1 MFRVAQTRSL
11 DRHLLPVHHAVTGFF
26 SPAVSTPR
34 GMLLMPLPGQVPHF
48 FLHHQAH
55 QRQPGLAH
63 QVAHAFLQQT
73 HDLGHRKNHL
83 KVGILFA
90 GQLPEFLHRSLL
102 VDLVSFLHSD
112 SLLFLGR
119 KNHPRPI
126 MTADVRVATFYELTG
141 ILPLRS
147 LTYSPVS
154 PGWSRSSRT
163 VVSWWDPLAPAF
175 HSGGAT
181 NANAQNQTVIA
192 ALKRGCSQHPARNRV
207 SGSLLAQR
215 VLPAQPRKP
224 RKITIRRIKHAS
236 ILNRQRRD
244 LRITHERARGAPF

>member
-1 MFRVAQTRSL
+1 MFRAAQTRSL
-11 DRHLLPVHHAVTGFF
+11 DRHFLPVHHVVTGFF

-141 ILPLRS
+141 ILEFSLSYAYGPERQSKADAERDTNLSQLATPLVALRRGK
-147 LTYSPVS
+147 YRNVY
-154 PGWSRSSRT
+154 
-163 VVSWWDPLAPAF
+163 LA
-175 HSGGAT
+175 GKNG
-181 NANAQNQTVIA
+181 IR
-192 ALKRGCSQHPARNRV
+192 LKMREDAR
-207 SGSLLAQR
+207 
-215 VLPAQPRKP
+215 
-224 RKITIRRIKHAS
+224 
-236 ILNRQRRD
+236 
-244 LRITHERARGAPF
+244 